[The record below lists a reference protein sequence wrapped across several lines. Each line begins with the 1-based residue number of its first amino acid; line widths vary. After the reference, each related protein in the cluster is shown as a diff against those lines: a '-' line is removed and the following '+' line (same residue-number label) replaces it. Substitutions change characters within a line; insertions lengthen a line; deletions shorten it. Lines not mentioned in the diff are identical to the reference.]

1 MVKKKS
7 NWNTYDY
14 MLRQSRTSN
23 RKNTINTAQSSFKN
37 LIMDNPAY
45 QENATRNGE
54 IQPMLV
60 TRTSTTECSVQTNP
74 GDLLFIGDLVEC
86 YNEKWLVTEL
96 FQDEY
101 GLISGKMWLCNYL
114 CNFQN
119 NTPDIVKYYSVIDDG
134 SYSKSEKNITTTD
147 SQYTLYISL
156 DDKTEKLYIDKRLAI
171 GTMYD
176 KNQKKILQ
184 VMKIV
189 WIDKQETNFGSGS
202 HLLKIRLSADVYN
215 AEKDNIDELICDYIK
230 EDVTT
235 EIVETNETTEEIT
248 EETQEKEAINYSL
261 TITGKDVL
269 KIGTSRTY
277 KIEGEVPDNINIIWS
292 VNNSKYT
299 LIPDGLQCKV
309 SVPLDGNLIGDK
321 IQLLANDADLG
332 VSVSKEIEVIT
343 IG

>member
-1 MVKKKS
+1 MAEKKS
-7 NWNTYDY
+7 NWEIYDY
-14 MLRQSRTSN
+14 ILRHN
-23 RKNTINTAQSSFKN
+23 RMSGKTHTVNTAQSSFKSIT
-37 LIMDNPAY
+37 LDNPAY
-45 QENATRNGE
+45 QEDATRNGKV
-54 IQPMLV
+54 QPMLI
-60 TRTSTTECSVQTNP
+60 TRTSTTECSVQINP
-74 GDLLFIGDLVEC
+74 GDTLFIGDLVEC

-101 GLISGKMWLCNYL
+101 GLTSGKMWLCNYL

-119 NTPDIVKYYSVIDDG
+119 NTPNIVKYYSVIDDG

-147 SQYTLYISL
+147 SHYTLYISL
-156 DDKTEKLYIDKRLAI
+156 DNETEKLYIDKRLAI

-189 WIDKQETNFGSGS
+189 WIDKQDVNFGNGS

-215 AEKDNIDELICDYIK
+215 AEKDNIDELICDYIEGIATTDVVEV
-230 EDVTT
+230 EDATSPI
-235 EIVETNETTEEIT
+235 ENNTEEH
-248 EETQEKEAINYSL
+248 SL
-261 TITGKDVL
+261 TISGKDTL

-277 KIEGEVPDNINIIWS
+277 KLEGEIPENINVIWS
-292 VNNSKYT
+292 VNDSKYKLT
-299 LIPDGLQCKV
+299 PDGLQCKI
-309 SVPLDGNLIGDK
+309 SVPLDGDLIGNK

-332 VSVSKEIEVIT
+332 VSVSKYIEVIT